1 MSKALLQ
8 ACLSRV
14 LDLDLDLDLSYPTSP
29 YLVIDG
35 DLGVIGFQRIV
46 TAKKN
51 GCFSRF
57 WANSVHFMAKKS
69 GSFSHY
75 AQPNRA
81 LAKWWPGNYLPN
93 YHPEAGLFRK
103 SSGAKSYRS

>member
-14 LDLDLDLDLSYPTSP
+14 LDLDLDLDLP
-29 YLVIDG
+29 YLPLPRHRWGPWGHWFSANCYGKKKWVFFQI
-35 DLGVIGFQRIV
+35 LG
-46 TAKKN
+46 K
-51 GCFSRF
+51 FSAF
-57 WANSVHFMAKKS
+57 YGKKS